1 MGAITAVLM
10 CFVSS
15 NPYHMLRLKTAGQ
28 PAYNVFSGTSE
39 RTTLFA
45 AITLLLPIVTP
56 GKTTT
61 PAPSHTLWP
70 ILIGA

>member
-1 MGAITAVLM
+1 
-10 CFVSS
+10 
-15 NPYHMLRLKTAGQ
+15 MLRLKTAGE